1 MLKLVRMVVL
11 CNGIWA
17 EVLKG
22 SNPTDTLNM
31 HLEPGYFHLHSKY
44 ELFSAQLTLKKR
56 KRKR

>member
-22 SNPTDTLNM
+22 GNPVDTATHM
-31 HLEPGYFHLHSKY
+31 QFMVKCAP
-44 ELFSAQLTLKKR
+44 
-56 KRKR
+56 